1 MEAFEQL
8 RRDHLQARTLLVNL
22 GRACQT
28 ALDRAQGL
36 FATIR
41 RELEIHAQLEQKL
54 LYPALRPVAP
64 VPVEQALEDHRTIG
78 HLLAQMQA
86 HSLQDPEFSTWV
98 WDLAE
103 NVEHHIE
110 LEENELFSIARD
122 RLSAPVLEELEQ
134 EMRNLRAAL
143 TRAAM
148 AGR

>member
-8 RRDHLQARTLLVNL
+8 RRDHLQARMLLINL

-54 LYPALRPVAP
+54 LYPALRSVAP
-64 VPVEQALEDHRTIG
+64 ARVERALEDHRLID
-78 HLLAQMQA
+78 HLLAQMQDRP
-86 HSLQDPEFSTWV
+86 LQDPEFSSWV

-110 LEENELFSIARD
+110 LQENDLFAVAQD

-143 TRAAM
+143 TRAALS
-148 AGR
+148 GN

>member
-1 MEAFEQL
+1 M
-8 RRDHLQARTLLVNL
+8 LLVNL

-41 RELEIHAQLEQKL
+41 RELDIHAQLEQKL
-54 LYPALRPVAP
+54 LYPALKPVAR
-64 VPVEQALEDHRTIG
+64 VRVEQALEDHRTIG
-78 HLLAQMQA
+78 SLLAQMQA

-110 LEENELFSIARD
+110 LEENELFSIAQD

-143 TRAAM
+143 TRAAL

>member
-8 RRDHLQARTLLVNL
+8 RRDHLQARMLLVNL

-54 LYPALRPVAP
+54 LYPALKPVAP
-64 VPVEQALEDHRTIG
+64 VRVEQALEDHRTIDQ
-78 HLLAQMQA
+78 LLAQMQE
-86 HSLQDPEFSTWV
+86 HSLQDPEFSNWV

-110 LEENELFSIARD
+110 LEENELFSVAQD
-122 RLSAPVLEELEQ
+122 RLSGPVLEELEQ
-134 EMRNLRAAL
+134 EMRNLRVAL
-143 TRAAM
+143 TRTAL
-148 AGR
+148 AGG

>member
-8 RRDHLQARTLLVNL
+8 RSDHVQARMLLVNL

-54 LYPALRPVAP
+54 LYPALRSI
-64 VPVEQALEDHRTIG
+64 VPARVDQAEEDHRLIEQ
-78 HLLAQMQA
+78 LLAQMQE
-86 HSLQDPEFSTWV
+86 HSLQDPEFGSWV

-110 LEENELFSIARD
+110 LQENGLFAVAQD

-134 EMRNLRAAL
+134 EMRNLRGAL
-143 TRAAM
+143 TRAAL
-148 AGR
+148 AGK